1 MFAHEF
7 GHALHSLSAA
17 ITYPALGGTPLRRLP
32 SYVVPQYGA
41 KAVYLP
47 PSFGQAKTL
56 RHFAKIGLTANGYRE
71 PAGWGLAE
79 RAALQQGYEDG
90 QASLDALIASQSA
103 GADTNYW
110 TILNDMIGT
119 YPNSVVGYLVR
130 STIVLNGG
138 SANVPL
144 DAVYPKLL
152 TSNGTDALDGNQTYT
167 LTFTPPVAGAPLPV
181 EGIFPEGTPFPI
193 EEGATIPGFF
203 EGLKQMQKGG
213 KYVLF
218 IPADKAYGAE
228 PPQGAPIP
236 PNADLEFEIEVID
249 VMSQKTFERNL
260 GILQQAM
267 QSQMGGAGAPGAGP
281 APAPEAAPAQ

>member
-1 MFAHEF
+1 MTEITRVPIQPVAK
-7 GHALHSLSAA
+7 GSLTKLWLGVVLAIAVGAGLAWAA
-17 ITYPALGGTPLRRLP
+17 
-32 SYVVPQYGA
+32 VPRG
-41 KAVYLP
+41 VDVD
-47 PSFGQAKTL
+47 T
-56 RHFAKIGLTANGYRE
+56 LTAGTGPMPQTGDVLFIKYK
-71 PAGWGLAE
+71 GKLA
-79 RAALQQGYEDG
+79 ADG
-90 QASLDALIASQSA
+90 TVFDESRD
-103 GADTNYW
+103 
-110 TILNDMIGT
+110 
-119 YPNSVVGYLVR
+119 V
-130 STIVLNGG
+130 
-138 SANVPL
+138 
-144 DAVYPKLL
+144 
-152 TSNGTDALDGNQTYT
+152 
-167 LTFTPPVAGAPLPV
+167 PLPV

-249 VMSQKTFERNL
+249 MMSQKTFERNL

>member
-1 MFAHEF
+1 MTEITRVPIQPVAK
-7 GHALHSLSAA
+7 GSLTKLWLGVVLA
-17 ITYPALGGTPLRRLP
+17 IA
-32 SYVVPQYGA
+32 VGA
-41 KAVYLP
+41 
-47 PSFGQAKTL
+47 
-56 RHFAKIGLTANGYRE
+56 
-71 PAGWGLAE
+71 GLAW
-79 RAALQQGYEDG
+79 AAVPRGVDVNTVTAGTGPMPQTGEVLFIKYKGKLAADG
-90 QASLDALIASQSA
+90 TVFDESRDI
-103 GADTNYW
+103 
-110 TILNDMIGT
+110 
-119 YPNSVVGYLVR
+119 
-130 STIVLNGG
+130 
-138 SANVPL
+138 
-144 DAVYPKLL
+144 
-152 TSNGTDALDGNQTYT
+152 
-167 LTFTPPVAGAPLPV
+167 PLPV

>member
-1 MFAHEF
+1 MTEITRVPIQPVAK
-7 GHALHSLSAA
+7 GSLTKLWLGVVLA
-17 ITYPALGGTPLRRLP
+17 IA
-32 SYVVPQYGA
+32 VGA
-41 KAVYLP
+41 
-47 PSFGQAKTL
+47 
-56 RHFAKIGLTANGYRE
+56 
-71 PAGWGLAE
+71 GLAW
-79 RAALQQGYEDG
+79 AAVPRGVDVNTVTAGTGPMPQTGDVLFIKYKGKLAADG
-90 QASLDALIASQSA
+90 TVFDESRDI
-103 GADTNYW
+103 
-110 TILNDMIGT
+110 
-119 YPNSVVGYLVR
+119 
-130 STIVLNGG
+130 
-138 SANVPL
+138 
-144 DAVYPKLL
+144 
-152 TSNGTDALDGNQTYT
+152 
-167 LTFTPPVAGAPLPV
+167 PLPV

-249 VMSQKTFERNL
+249 MMSQKTFERNL